1 MSLIKYQRPTIKTL
15 EKRLS
20 EKRKYIQLLAGPR
33 QVGKTTLIS
42 QYIKTA
48 KAPTYYVSADNQSS
62 EGSMW
67 ISKHWETVRLK
78 LKTSKR
84 KVYILIIDEIQ
95 KIPEWSEVVKK
106 NWDEDTRNN
115 VNIKVVLLG
124 SSQLLIQEGL
134 SESLAGRFEYIHLGH
149 WTYNEIH
156 SAFKLTPEEFA
167 WYGGYPGSM
176 DLINN
181 EQRWKDYINYSIIDA
196 TISKDILLLTQIT
209 KPILLKNLFE
219 LGSIY
224 SSQILSYNKILGQF
238 TDAGNTTTLAHYLKL
253 LDASNLLAGISKFTN
268 KPHKKRSSSPKFQV
282 YNTALIS
289 AQMNTSFQ
297 EIISDSNSWG
307 RIVESVVGAHLLNNR
322 LDNGYA
328 VFYWRD
334 GNDEVDFILKKDSE
348 VIALEVKSGIIKN
361 RSGLNKFNNLFSP
374 NKVYV
379 IDNSGLSWQEF
390 ITINPKELFN

>member
-1 MSLIKYQRPTIKTL
+1 MKFQRPQIKSL
-15 EKRLS
+15 VKRLS

-33 QVGKTTLIS
+33 QVGKTTLIF
-42 QYIKTA
+42 QYMKST
-48 KAPTYYVSADNQSS
+48 KSPTYYVSADNKSS
-62 EGSMW
+62 EGKVW
-67 ISKHWETVRLK
+67 INKHWEAVRLK

-95 KIPEWSEVVKK
+95 KIPEWSEAVKK

-115 VNIKVVLLG
+115 INIKVVLLG

-149 WTYNEIH
+149 WTYNEIY

-167 WYGGYPGSM
+167 WFGGYPGSM
-176 DLINN
+176 ALLKD
-181 EQRWKDYINYSIIDA
+181 ERRWKDYINYSIIDA
-196 TISKDILLLTQIT
+196 TITKDILLLTQIT

-219 LGSIY
+219 LGSLY
-224 SSQILSYNKILGQF
+224 SSQVLSYNKILGQF

-253 LDASNLLAGISKFTN
+253 LDASNLLSGIQKFTI

-289 AQMNTSFQ
+289 AQMSNSFT
-297 EIISDSNSWG
+297 EIITDGNSWG
-307 RIVESVVGAHLLNNR
+307 RIVESTVGAHLLNNK
-322 LDNGYA
+322 LDNDYEL
-328 VFYWRD
+328 FYWRES
-334 GNDEVDFILKKDSE
+334 NDEVDFVLQKDSE

-361 RSGLNKFNNLFSP
+361 RSGLNKFTKLFNP
-374 NKVYV
+374 NKVIV
-379 IDNSGLSWQEF
+379 IDNLGLSWKEF
-390 ITINPKELFN
+390 ITINPIELFN